1 MEVLKDLLKEH
12 DPMILSNALTFL
24 QDLKATNVGGLL
36 EYLKVEPTADDLQ
49 ILGLKQPRAWL
60 ILKASVEARI
70 GKKSNTMIL
79 LKRA

>member
-12 DPMILSNALTFL
+12 DPKILSNALTFL

-36 EYLKVEPTADDLQ
+36 EYLKQEPTAADLEMF
-49 ILGLKQPRAWL
+49 GLKQRIAWS

-70 GKKSNTMIL
+70 GKKCNTKIFP
-79 LKRA
+79 KRA